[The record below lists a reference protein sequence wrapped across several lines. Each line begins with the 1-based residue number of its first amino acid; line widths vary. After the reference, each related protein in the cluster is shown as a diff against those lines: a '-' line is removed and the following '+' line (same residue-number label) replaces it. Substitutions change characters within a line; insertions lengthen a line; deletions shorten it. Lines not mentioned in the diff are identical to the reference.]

1 VSIGYHDYTD
11 GERRIERR
19 RAKIED
25 VRAKVLLRHPAE
37 TQKATTGTHKCQQV
51 AKMGWC
57 MNQCV
62 VAMAAESRVR
72 KLKNV
77 VGGAIVVEREKWV
90 EVRRNENI
98 NIDTHRLIQEI

>member
-1 VSIGYHDYTD
+1 
-11 GERRIERR
+11 
-19 RAKIED
+19 
-25 VRAKVLLRHPAE
+25 
-37 TQKATTGTHKCQQV
+37 
-51 AKMGWC
+51 MGWC